1 MGEKTKNLTDF
12 LTNKKLKE
20 AQKKANQERTSAN
33 SRRKLDNVIEKKFKT
48 TMIGSL
54 SRFEERFGELWGHG
68 KAPSDLTEEERVW
81 REIWDVTR
89 TEVLNNGNN
98 QLRAIKE
105 ESAHYDVEYNGYQLK
120 LPVKSITITADN
132 KEKSDER

>member
-1 MGEKTKNLTDF
+1 MGEKTKDLNDF

-68 KAPSDLTEEERVW
+68 KKIEDLTEEERVW

-105 ESAHYDVEYNGYQLK
+105 ESAHYDVDYKGYQLK

-132 KEKSDER
+132 EEKSDER